1 MLALS
6 QHSLHQYKRLEGT
19 MKNLMLTA
27 VAVLSLSSFN
37 AAAQSYERQG
47 GNVVRYPVYE
57 RAYEPASQI
66 CREVVTDSQYNAG
79 GAAVGAI
86 VGYALGSGY
95 DRRGSRYTGYYGH
108 SYHGPRGGYY
118 NDRLGGYSGYS
129 GRAGGAV
136 VGAVIGSHVGRTPVT
151 TTICEQ
157 QGNRG
162 YREVLVGHRVITRY
176 ANGDV
181 REQFI
186 PTR

>member
-1 MLALS
+1 
-6 QHSLHQYKRLEGT
+6 

-27 VAVLSLSSFN
+27 VAMLSLSSFT

-79 GAAVGAI
+79 GAVVGAI
-86 VGYALGSGY
+86 VGYALGRGYDHRNSHYNGY
-95 DRRGSRYTGYYGH
+95 DRRNSHYNGYYGH

-118 NDRLGGYSGYS
+118 NDHRGGYSGYS
-129 GRAGGAV
+129 GRTGGAV

-151 TTICEQ
+151 TTVCEP
-157 QGNRG
+157 QGNGG